1 MGSYINID
9 LESKNRREFIK
20 AGAVFLGGMWLFP
33 AMSAQGSPKNFSL
46 RQDLPWFQQPL
57 RIMHTVL
64 RETDAQDYDVDIVT
78 NYVLKSGANALC
90 VNAGGITDFWQNPLP
105 AANLNPFLKGRDIL
119 KEISAACKAKGIR
132 IIGRVDFRGVVPEIY
147 EKFPDWFAKNRDQRP
162 MMMTYTKPHLHIACY
177 NTPYRND
184 YANEYISKVLE
195 AYDLDG
201 IWHNSPGYDGICY
214 CPYCQKAYNAYNGRD
229 LPVMGESSPE
239 ELDAYM
245 GWKRL
250 AADTYMDK
258 IKKTI
263 KSYGEDKVYTAEVFS
278 MYEVGRRVNN
288 GIDLKN
294 AFDHFDILVSVA
306 FLTENAEHIHYEDY
320 NYAQSIIKFLKS
332 VAPEREAV
340 VMYGGNGTSHRLV
353 IEPSLDVKIWLW
365 EILSVGGR
373 FWNCYFTNVPT
384 IAYDTRNAFVEE
396 DANHFVKEH
405 ADLLAGHVPVS
416 RIGIYYSRPTRLHY
430 RNELEEEE
438 HFGDAIK
445 GMEAVLIENHIPHD
459 FILSEQV
466 SAEKLKAYNLVILPN
481 VHCMAEEEVV
491 LLTAY
496 VKEGGKVMATYATSL
511 LDQEGNPRK
520 DFALSQLFG
529 VNYGGE
535 RWNTRKDNYQFI
547 SEPTHPLVAE
557 DAAKTQLLHQYA
569 YTLKTKP
576 LTTAKVICNVVPTVH
591 NQPPDKAWVEQLS
604 SEYPTIVE
612 NEVGKGKVIYF
623 ANQPDVTVHQMG
635 HGDAR
640 NVLARAVIYLVGEE
654 NLPKSNAPSSV
665 HMGWTRSRETPGKY
679 VFSLVNTSSGPK
691 RPTRELIPVHQ
702 IRFRLPLPGQ
712 QLISHKILKN
722 QGGIKVT
729 GEPGFVTIEIEK
741 LEDFVAVYLESEYL

>member
-1 MGSYINID
+1 MGMYRDID
-9 LESKNRREFIK
+9 LESRSRREFIR

-33 AMSAQGSPKNFSL
+33 TLPTFGSAKEISL
-46 RQDLPWFQQPL
+46 RTEVPWFKLPL

-64 RETDAQDYDVDIVT
+64 RETDVQDYDVDIVT
-78 NYVLKSGANALC
+78 NYVLKSGANVLC

-119 KEISAACKAKGIR
+119 KDISEACKAKGIR
-132 IIGRVDFRGVVPEIY
+132 VIGRVDFRGVVPEVY

-184 YANEYISKVLE
+184 YANEYIGRVLQ

-214 CPYCQKAYNAYNGRD
+214 CPYCQEAYKAYNGRTI
-229 LPVMGESSPE
+229 PVMGESSTE

-245 GWKRL
+245 GWKRY
-250 AADTYMDK
+250 AADAYMDK
-258 IKKTI
+258 IKRTI

-306 FLTENAEHIHYEDY
+306 FLTENAENIHYEDY

-332 VAPEREAV
+332 AAPEREAV

-365 EILSVGGR
+365 EILAVGGR

-396 DANHFVKEH
+396 DANHFVREH
-405 ADLLAGHVPVS
+405 AELLAGHVPVS

-430 RNELEEEE
+430 RNELLEEEQ
-438 HFGDAIK
+438 FGEAIK
-445 GMEAVLIENHIPHD
+445 GMEAVLIESHIPHD

-466 SAEKLKAYNLVILPN
+466 SADKLKAYHLVILPN
-481 VHCMAEEEVV
+481 VHCMAEAEVK
-491 LLTAY
+491 LLTDY
-496 VKEGGKVMATYATSL
+496 VNGGGNLLATYATSL

-547 SEPTHPLVAE
+547 SAPEHPLVAE
-557 DAAKTQLLHQYA
+557 DAVKTQLLHQYA
-569 YTLKTKP
+569 YTLKTMP
-576 LTTAKVICNVVPTVH
+576 LSSAKVICHAVPTVH
-591 NQPPDKAWVEQLS
+591 NQPPDKAWVERLA
-604 SEYPTIVE
+604 SEHPTIVE
-612 NEVGKGKVIYF
+612 HAFGKGKVIYF
-623 ANQPDVTVHQMG
+623 ANQPDVTTHQMG

-640 NVLARAVIYLVGEE
+640 NVLARAVNYLVGEE

-665 HMGWTRSRETPGKY
+665 HMGWTRSIETPGKY

-691 RPTRELIPVHQ
+691 RPTRELISVHQ
-702 IRFRLPLPGQ
+702 LSFRLPLPGQ

-722 QGGIKVT
+722 QGSIHVV

-741 LEDFVAVYLESEYL
+741 LEDFVAVYLEAEYV